1 MALANMQSQL
11 QQQQPESP
19 ISEDQFGD
27 PIFSSNFVRRDFNDS
42 GVAGCADGKLRTIS
56 TSSCATNM
64 STESYRISLGVGPLW
79 WSDVPV
85 HHRTDHDRA
94 SLLTGYSRKSSV
106 DSAGG
111 SLFEASSRASSPSSS
126 SSSECSDTES
136 HDIHSL
142 CSEDDCQEVLRQ
154 ILQHDQPVHI
164 SIKLHVTEDQSTNW
178 MSILNPN
185 NNILYVAFPTDFA
198 PAGSKE
204 TFTSLL
210 EFAEDKLEVDGIVM
224 VMRKDQPDCHRLIE
238 AFLFMGFEPL
248 SRKSP
253 KAPPAAINDNENY
266 YFLYTIEE

>member
-1 MALANMQSQL
+1 M
-11 QQQQPESP
+11 QQQEELQPASAN
-19 ISEDQFGD
+19 SEDQVGD
-27 PIFSSNFVRRDFNDS
+27 PILSSGFVRRDFNDS
-42 GVAGCADGKLRTIS
+42 GVAGCAAADGKLRTIS

-111 SLFEASSRASSPSSS
+111 SLFEASSRASSSSS
-126 SSSECSDTES
+126 SSDVSDTES

-154 ILQHDQPVHI
+154 ILQHDHPVQI

-178 MSILNPN
+178 MTILNPT
-185 NNILYVAFPTDFA
+185 NNILYVAFPTELP

-204 TFTSLL
+204 TFISLL

-224 VMRKDQPDCHRLIE
+224 VMRKDQIDCGRLIE

-253 KAPPAAINDNENY
+253 KAPPAAVNDNDNY

>member
-1 MALANMQSQL
+1 MALVNMQQKL
-11 QQQQPESP
+11 QQQHQSDSP
-19 ISEDQFGD
+19 ISEDQIGD
-27 PIFSSNFVRRDFNDS
+27 PMFSSTFVRRDFNDS
-42 GVAGCADGKLRTIS
+42 GVAGCSDGKLRTIS

-126 SSSECSDTES
+126 SVCSDAES
-136 HDIHSL
+136 QDIHSI
-142 CSEDDCQEVLRQ
+142 CSEDDSQEVLRQ
-154 ILQHDQPVHI
+154 ILQHDQPVQI
-164 SIKLHVTEDQSTNW
+164 SIKLHVTEDISTNW
-178 MSILNPN
+178 MSILNPT
-185 NNILYVAFPTDFA
+185 NNILYVAFPTDL
-198 PAGSKE
+198 PPGGSKQ
-204 TFTSLL
+204 TFISLL
-210 EFAEDKLEVDGIVM
+210 EFAEDKLEVDGIVL
-224 VMRKDQPDCHRLIE
+224 VMRKDQPECARLIE

-253 KAPPAAINDNENY
+253 KAPPAAVNDNDHY

>member
-1 MALANMQSQL
+1 IVSMIHNFFHS
-11 QQQQPESP
+11 
-19 ISEDQFGD
+19 D
-27 PIFSSNFVRRDFNDS
+27 PILSSGFVRRDFNDS
-42 GVAGCADGKLRTIS
+42 GVAGCAAADGKLRTIS

-64 STESYRISLGVGPLW
+64 STESYRISLGVGPL
-79 WSDVPV
+79 
-85 HHRTDHDRA
+85 
-94 SLLTGYSRKSSV
+94 RKSSV

-111 SLFEASSRASSPSSS
+111 SLFEASSQASSS
-126 SSSECSDTES
+126 SSSSDVSDTES

-154 ILQHDQPVHI
+154 ILQHDHPVQI

-178 MSILNPN
+178 MTILNPT
-185 NNILYVAFPTDFA
+185 NNILYVAFPTELP

-204 TFTSLL
+204 TFISLL

-224 VMRKDQPDCHRLIE
+224 VMRKDQADCGRLIE

-253 KAPPAAINDNENY
+253 KAPPAAVNDNDNY

>member
-1 MALANMQSQL
+1 MLINY
-11 QQQQPESP
+11 E
-19 ISEDQFGD
+19 
-27 PIFSSNFVRRDFNDS
+27 
-42 GVAGCADGKLRTIS
+42 
-56 TSSCATNM
+56 
-64 STESYRISLGVGPLW
+64 
-79 WSDVPV
+79 
-85 HHRTDHDRA
+85 
-94 SLLTGYSRKSSV
+94 LLFIIGYSRKSSV

-111 SLFEASSRASSPSSS
+111 SLYEASSRASSSS

-154 ILQHDQPVHI
+154 ILQHDQPVQI
-164 SIKLHVTEDQSTNW
+164 TIKLHVTEDQSTNW
-178 MSILNPN
+178 MTILNPA
-185 NNILYVAFPTDFA
+185 NNILYVAFPTDLP

-204 TFTSLL
+204 TFISLL

-224 VMRKDQPDCHRLIE
+224 MMRKDQPECARLIE

-266 YFLYTIEE
+266 YFLYNIEE

>member
-1 MALANMQSQL
+1 M
-11 QQQQPESP
+11 QQQAMQ
-19 ISEDQFGD
+19 QAGMQLGD
-27 PIFSSNFVRRDFNDS
+27 PKFSSSFVRRDFNDS
-42 GVAGCADGKLRTIS
+42 GVAGCADSKLRTIS

-64 STESYRISLGVGPLW
+64 SSESYRISLGVGPLW

-94 SLLTGYSRKSSV
+94 SLLTGCSRKSSV

-111 SLFEASSRASSPSSS
+111 SLYEASSRASSSSS
-126 SSSECSDTES
+126 SSVYSDTDS

-154 ILQHDQPVHI
+154 ILLHDQPVQI

-178 MSILNPN
+178 MTILNPN
-185 NNILYVAFPTDFA
+185 NNILYVVFPKDLP

-204 TFTSLL
+204 TFISLL

-224 VMRKDQPDCHRLIE
+224 VMKKDQPECARLIE